1 MEDMDLEGMDDDGG
15 DEGADDMNEALEDME
30 EIDEYVQALRT
41 IIFWLTIMSA
51 DPNSPNFQS
60 CLGRQSKFLTVI
72 FQINMQKQCLL

>member
-41 IIFWLTIMSA
+41 IIF
-51 DPNSPNFQS
+51 
-60 CLGRQSKFLTVI
+60 
-72 FQINMQKQCLL
+72 

>member
-41 IIFWLTIMSA
+41 IIFWLTG
-51 DPNSPNFQS
+51 PS
-60 CLGRQSKFLTVI
+60 CPPTPLTQFSELPWSTIQI
-72 FQINMQKQCLL
+72 FNCYFFK